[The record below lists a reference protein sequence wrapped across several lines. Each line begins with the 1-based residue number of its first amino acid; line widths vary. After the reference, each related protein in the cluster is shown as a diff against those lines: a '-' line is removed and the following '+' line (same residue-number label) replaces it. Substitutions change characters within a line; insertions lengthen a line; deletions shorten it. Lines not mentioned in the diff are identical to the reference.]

1 MQDNKIQEKLNYGDF
16 QMLLYMANGYLFTNL
31 NDGYI
36 YAKNKI
42 TKGIIEVKYLK
53 NQFDSIEDEYRTADV
68 HKYEN
73 LCLMKT
79 SLNKPTWEKYYNQI
93 ESLYDERKFD
103 ELWTLLG
110 GYATDKVVKEGL
122 FNDKAC
128 KNFIGTN
135 SEVYLQTK
143 GKADKANMDVL
154 VVEGPYRVYK
164 NNELVSV
171 EQNPY
176 QRVIDT
182 TLKTLD
188 AMGKRRMYNEIWINA
203 KKGREVDPDLYDE
216 KASLKFWK
224 YPNWWKPIKKE
235 RSRKA
240 RVDIDKFVEKQKR
253 SNDPKETGR

>member
-1 MQDNKIQEKLNYGDF
+1 MQENKIQERLNFGDF
-16 QMLLYMANGYLFTNL
+16 QMLVLMANGYLFKNQ
-31 NDGYI
+31 NNGYI
-36 YAKNKI
+36 YAKNKLTKEI
-42 TKGIIEVKYLK
+42 TEVKILK
-53 NQFDSIEDEYRTADV
+53 NQFDCIEDEGYTANI
-68 HKYEN
+68 HKYE
-73 LCLMKT
+73 
-79 SLNKPTWEKYYNQI
+79 SLSLIKATVNKPIWNKYYSEI
-93 ESLYDERKFD
+93 ESLYDEKKFD

-135 SEVYLQTK
+135 SAEFLQTK
-143 GKADKANMDVL
+143 GKANKSNMDEL
-154 VVEGPYRVYK
+154 SQTPYTVYK
-164 NNELVSV
+164 NDQLVSV

-203 KKGREVDPDLYDE
+203 QKGREVDSDLYDE
-216 KASLKFWK
+216 KASLRFWK

-240 RVDIDKFVEKQKR
+240 RVDIDKFIEKQK
-253 SNDPKETGR
+253 SKNDTKETGR